1 MICLQVNELPFP
13 FANAD
18 QFESLIQ
25 QPLGREWNPETAF
38 RRLNQP
44 KVRTRIGVRIDPLNK
59 DDVFVK
65 KNRSNP
71 TDTSNDKDPFATEP
85 DGGTSNLGD
94 DSLFDHEPAQKKK
107 KFSKTKKKN

>member
-1 MICLQVNELPFP
+1 MISLQVNELPFP

-59 DDVFVK
+59 DEVFVK

-71 TDTSNDKDPFATEP
+71 TDKDPFATEP
-85 DGGTSNLGD
+85 DQGD
-94 DSLFDHEPAQKKK
+94 ESLFDHEPAQKKK
-107 KFSKTKKKN
+107 KFSKKKN